1 MSDENEPSEYDLPG
15 QREYRPEGYDI
26 GSIVRSP
33 FRDDEWWKK
42 ALLMGL
48 IGLIPIVGWLN
59 LAGYVKACFEA
70 RKADALDL
78 PPAGFDYIGAGVTIF
93 VAFLPLGLL
102 LVIAQGIL
110 ASLNNGGFF
119 GSLLGLVGAALALAF
134 SFLTPAI
141 LYVAVRDNDMLASLR
156 FERLKDIVMTG
167 NVVTYLLL
175 VVTILGLSVFAD
187 LGALVFCVGALFTT
201 PLAVAM
207 AGAALAEFD
216 HERS

>member
-1 MSDENEPSEYDLPG
+1 MSDNEPAEYDLPG
-15 QREYRPEGYDI
+15 QREYRSEGYDI
-26 GSIVRSP
+26 GSIVKSP

-42 ALLMGL
+42 ALIMGL
-48 IGLIPIVGWLN
+48 LGIIPIVGQLN
-59 LAGYVKACFEA
+59 LFGYLKATYETYE
-70 RKADALDL
+70 ADAIDL
-78 PPAGFDYIGAGVTIF
+78 PPANLGYIGNGFTLF

-110 ASLNNGGFF
+110 AALNDGGFL
-119 GSLLGLVGAALALAF
+119 GSLLGLVGAALALGF

-156 FERLKDIVMTG
+156 FERLKDVVMTG

-187 LGALVFCVGALFTT
+187 AGALVFCVGALFTT

-216 HERS
+216 HERR